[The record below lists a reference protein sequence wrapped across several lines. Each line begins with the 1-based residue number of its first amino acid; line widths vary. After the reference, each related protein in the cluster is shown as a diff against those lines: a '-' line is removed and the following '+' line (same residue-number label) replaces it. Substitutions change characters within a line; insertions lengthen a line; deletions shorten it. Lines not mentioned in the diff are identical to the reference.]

1 MSQFPLGT
9 QFLAPPGI
17 STAIETFENQFW
29 FQHYLTNQRIPVIVD
44 GSSRDTGNTGATST
58 LRQGL
63 ALGGPIES
71 GGDIY
76 KVKQWDLTATDGS
89 QFFYGFLLYNI
100 TMQDA
105 SGTDIDRYTDV
116 MVGGSVYSDYIL
128 IPGNTALGISGNNA
142 NAMVA
147 MAQERFLLDKHV
159 KKRLPKMALPPVTLG
174 ATPITLTAADSGRS
188 FTNLG
193 AVGSKT
199 VVIPDPL
206 PGLCFSFY
214 DVAGQDIVIDP
225 ALADC
230 ICVPGNLLADT
241 VTLVSGTTVGSYVEL
256 VGISTT
262 LYIATRQAGTVT
274 GAG

>member
-9 QFLAPPGI
+9 QFLAAPGI
-17 STAIETFENQFW
+17 TAAIESIENQFW
-29 FQHYLTNQRIPVIVD
+29 FQSYMINQRIPVIID
-44 GSSRDTGNTGATST
+44 GSARDTGNTSNTKT
-58 LRQGL
+58 LRVGL

-71 GGDIY
+71 GGDQY
-76 KVKQWDLTATDGS
+76 KVKEWDLTATDGS
-89 QFFYGFLLYNI
+89 QFFYGFLLYGVN
-100 TMQDA
+100 MSDA
-105 SGTDIDRYTDV
+105 NGSDQDRYSDV
-116 MVGGSVYSDYIL
+116 MVGGAVYSDYI
-128 IPGNTALGISGNNA
+128 IIAGNTALGISGNNA
-142 NAMVA
+142 NAMIV

-159 KKRLPKMALPPVTLG
+159 KKRLPKMALPPITLG

-193 AVGSKT
+193 AVASKT

-206 PGLCFSFY
+206 PGLCFAFY

-256 VGISTT
+256 TGISTT
-262 LYIATRQAGTVT
+262 LYLATRQAGTVT
-274 GAG
+274 GTG